1 VDDIPIIAIVDDD
14 SMVAEATKGL
24 VETFGFRACTFAS
37 GPEFLNSEA
46 LASTACLIT
55 DVQMP
60 GMTGLQLYRRISRTG
75 HHIPTI
81 FITAFPDECA
91 RKQTLKAGAICY
103 LNKPFDREEL
113 LNSIR
118 SALGHGK
125 GDPGA

>member
-1 VDDIPIIAIVDDD
+1 VDDIPLIAIVDDD

-60 GMTGLQLYRRISRTG
+60 GMTGLPTVPQDLKNWAPHPDDLHHRLPGRMCTQTDAESRSDLLSEQ
-75 HHIPTI
+75 
-81 FITAFPDECA
+81 AF
-91 RKQTLKAGAICY
+91 
-103 LNKPFDREEL
+103 
-113 LNSIR
+113 
-118 SALGHGK
+118 
-125 GDPGA
+125 